1 MKKRKMISAMLALLM
16 SVTAVSGM
24 SVSGV
29 RAQTNEEKAREI
41 VADMTLEEKIG
52 QKLMLSFRSGWTMRD
67 GTSVSAVT
75 TINDEIYDIIGT
87 YDIGSVILFAANF
100 DPDATVNVELTDGLQ
115 RAAMDERLGKNAI
128 PLMLGADPEGGIV

>member
-41 VADMTLEEKIG
+41 VADTRKSIF
-52 QKLMLSFRSGWTMRD
+52 QKAKKM
-67 GTSVSAVT
+67 
-75 TINDEIYDIIGT
+75 I
-87 YDIGSVILFAANF
+87 
-100 DPDATVNVELTDGLQ
+100 Q
-115 RAAMDERLGKNAI
+115 
-128 PLMLGADPEGGIV
+128 

>member
-87 YDIGSVILFAANF
+87 YDLSLIHI
-100 DPDATVNVELTDGLQ
+100 
-115 RAAMDERLGKNAI
+115 
-128 PLMLGADPEGGIV
+128 

>member
-41 VADMTLEEKIG
+41 VADMTLEEDRPEADALFPQRLDDAG
-52 QKLMLSFRSGWTMRD
+52 QPAF
-67 GTSVSAVT
+67 AVA

-87 YDIGSVILFAANF
+87 YDIGSVILFANF
-100 DPDATVNVELTDGLQ
+100 DPDATVNVG
-115 RAAMDERLGKNAI
+115 
-128 PLMLGADPEGGIV
+128 